1 MVLDRDFVQI
11 RTLSIV
17 FWNVLFFIAQHLQV
31 NVDHQTTAVFYGFL
45 TTGNLTRGKKTCEGA
60 ASSRTNSMTILFKYK
75 S

>member
-45 TTGNLTRGKKTCEGA
+45 TTGNLTRGKKNVRGGGIQ
-60 ASSRTNSMTILFKYK
+60 SHKFYDYSIQI
-75 S
+75 